1 MVYGAARTWLR
12 PPGSV
17 TGPADL
23 ATTDGPGR
31 RGAGDPRPPGGAGG
45 PGRVARRYRPAQRL
59 VRRLRAHIAR
69 DPPRRRCGPRGR
81 RARRR
86 GRGGRP
92 RCIRRAPGRLGA
104 GRAPGDSRG
113 RGRSGC
119 GDPCAGAPRVLGGRA
134 RRARAEGGDH
144 DAHGPRL
151 SPLRQARGGRGVTTG
166 AADVIVVGA
175 GPAGAATAILLAE
188 HGVAVQLLDRA
199 RFPRPKICGEY
210 LSPEAPRALD
220 RLGVLKTVDGV
231 ATPLAGMRI
240 TAPDGTVVTGTY
252 RTVGDWRPYREH
264 AMAIERARLDE
275 ALVERVRA
283 LPIDFREHVRVTDVL
298 VGRGEV
304 RGVVAGDGDGRAA
317 RLRARLVIAA
327 DGRASVVAQRLGLRH
342 GHRLKRMA
350 LVTYVSGLDGCR
362 DYGEV
367 FVDPPD
373 YAIINPVAADRANL
387 SIVVPL
393 AHAAPWS
400 GRLETFF
407 TARAKHLQHLARR
420 LAGAR
425 IVAPV
430 GAMGPLAYEVDVP
443 RVGGVLLV
451 GDAAGFVDPFTGEG
465 IYAALRGAELAVE
478 TAVGALRSGD
488 CSRQALAAYRRAR
501 RLAFGGKARVTR
513 ALQFVISHRGLAN
526 LTAHVLA
533 QRPGLL
539 DVLLGVIGDFVPPK
553 ALVTGLVR

>member
-1 MVYGAARTWLR
+1 M
-12 PPGSV
+12 
-17 TGPADL
+17 
-23 ATTDGPGR
+23 
-31 RGAGDPRPPGGAGG
+31 
-45 PGRVARRYRPAQRL
+45 
-59 VRRLRAHIAR
+59 
-69 DPPRRRCGPRGR
+69 
-81 RARRR
+81 
-86 GRGGRP
+86 
-92 RCIRRAPGRLGA
+92 
-104 GRAPGDSRG
+104 
-113 RGRSGC
+113 
-119 GDPCAGAPRVLGGRA
+119 
-134 RRARAEGGDH
+134 
-144 DAHGPRL
+144 
-151 SPLRQARGGRGVTTG
+151 TTG

-210 LSPEAPRALD
+210 LSPEAPRVLD
-220 RLGVLKTVDGV
+220 RLGVLKTVDGL

-240 TAPDGTVVTGTY
+240 TAPDGTVVIGTY

-298 VGRGEV
+298 VERGEV
-304 RGVVAGDGDGRAA
+304 RGVVAVDRDGRAA

-327 DGRASVVAQRLGLRH
+327 DGRASVVAERLGLRH

-373 YAIINPVAADRANL
+373 YAIINPVAADRGNL

-430 GAMGPLAYEVDVP
+430 GAMGPLAYEVDAP

-451 GDAAGFVDPFTGEG
+451 GDAAGF
-465 IYAALRGAELAVE
+465 YAALRGAELAVE
-478 TAVGALRSGD
+478 TAAGALRSGD

>member
-1 MVYGAARTWLR
+1 M
-12 PPGSV
+12 
-17 TGPADL
+17 
-23 ATTDGPGR
+23 
-31 RGAGDPRPPGGAGG
+31 
-45 PGRVARRYRPAQRL
+45 
-59 VRRLRAHIAR
+59 
-69 DPPRRRCGPRGR
+69 
-81 RARRR
+81 
-86 GRGGRP
+86 
-92 RCIRRAPGRLGA
+92 
-104 GRAPGDSRG
+104 
-113 RGRSGC
+113 
-119 GDPCAGAPRVLGGRA
+119 
-134 RRARAEGGDH
+134 
-144 DAHGPRL
+144 
-151 SPLRQARGGRGVTTG
+151 TTG

-210 LSPEAPRALD
+210 LSPEAPRVLD
-220 RLGVLKTVDGV
+220 RLGVLKTVDGL

-240 TAPDGTVVTGTY
+240 TAPDGTVVIGTY

-298 VGRGEV
+298 VERGEV
-304 RGVVAGDGDGRAA
+304 RGVVAVDRDGRAA

-327 DGRASVVAQRLGLRH
+327 DGRASVVAERLGLRH

-373 YAIINPVAADRANL
+373 YAIINPVAADRGNL

-430 GAMGPLAYEVDVP
+430 GAMGPLAYEVDAP

-501 RLAFGGKARVTR
+501 RLAFGGKARVTS